1 MKKTKVMTLMATTT
15 LGALALVPMSALAV
29 DGGEYQTN
37 GAIQFAPNTNP
48 TNPVDPTNPDPD
60 KPITPVD
67 PTDPTGPK
75 PGTAGPLS
83 IDYASSLSFGE
94 QTITSKNM
102 TYYAETQKYKDNAG
116 ADQEGPNFVQQNGQF
131 KTEANQELTAAKV
144 TLSNGRVV
152 SASQSAKPTT
162 APATIEL
169 NPTGAESVVMAAGD
183 KEGAGTYLMSW
194 GDSVDAAK
202 TSISLEVPGS
212 TTKYAKKYT
221 TTFTWTLTDTPANTG
236 N

>member
-94 QTITSKNM
+94 QTITSK
-102 TYYAETQKYKDNAG
+102 KYDLLCRN
-116 ADQEGPNFVQQNGQF
+116 
-131 KTEANQELTAAKV
+131 
-144 TLSNGRVV
+144 
-152 SASQSAKPTT
+152 
-162 APATIEL
+162 
-169 NPTGAESVVMAAGD
+169 
-183 KEGAGTYLMSW
+183 
-194 GDSVDAAK
+194 
-202 TSISLEVPGS
+202 
-212 TTKYAKKYT
+212 TKIQR
-221 TTFTWTLTDTPANTG
+221 
-236 N
+236 

>member
-1 MKKTKVMTLMATTT
+1 MATTT

-116 ADQEGPNFVQQNGQF
+116 AD
-131 KTEANQELTAAKV
+131 
-144 TLSNGRVV
+144 
-152 SASQSAKPTT
+152 
-162 APATIEL
+162 
-169 NPTGAESVVMAAGD
+169 
-183 KEGAGTYLMSW
+183 
-194 GDSVDAAK
+194 
-202 TSISLEVPGS
+202 
-212 TTKYAKKYT
+212 
-221 TTFTWTLTDTPANTG
+221 
-236 N
+236 

>member
-83 IDYASSLSFGE
+83 
-94 QTITSKNM
+94 M
-102 TYYAETQKYKDNAG
+102 TMHLAYLLGNKRLPQKYDLLCRN
-116 ADQEGPNFVQQNGQF
+116 
-131 KTEANQELTAAKV
+131 
-144 TLSNGRVV
+144 
-152 SASQSAKPTT
+152 
-162 APATIEL
+162 
-169 NPTGAESVVMAAGD
+169 
-183 KEGAGTYLMSW
+183 
-194 GDSVDAAK
+194 
-202 TSISLEVPGS
+202 
-212 TTKYAKKYT
+212 TKIQR
-221 TTFTWTLTDTPANTG
+221 
-236 N
+236 

>member
-1 MKKTKVMTLMATTT
+1 
-15 LGALALVPMSALAV
+15 MSALAV

-37 GAIQFAPNTNP
+37 GRFNLHQIRTQRIQLIRRIQTQINQLHQLIQLIRQGLSQGQQVRYPLTMHLAYLLGTN
-48 TNPVDPTNPDPD
+48 
-60 KPITPVD
+60 
-67 PTDPTGPK
+67 
-75 PGTAGPLS
+75 
-83 IDYASSLSFGE
+83 DYL
-94 QTITSKNM
+94 KNM

-116 ADQEGPNFVQQNGQF
+116 ATKKAQTLFKSQIIVGLETGWTLKVKQNGQF

-183 KEGAGTYLMSW
+183 KEVRVRTNELGR
-194 GDSVDAAK
+194 
-202 TSISLEVPGS
+202 
-212 TTKYAKKYT
+212 
-221 TTFTWTLTDTPANTG
+221 
-236 N
+236 

>member
-116 ADQEGPNFVQQNGQF
+116 ADQEGPNFVQVSDNRGTETGWTLKVKQNGQF
-131 KTEANQELTAAKV
+131 KTE
-144 TLSNGRVV
+144 SN
-152 SASQSAKPTT
+152 
-162 APATIEL
+162 
-169 NPTGAESVVMAAGD
+169 
-183 KEGAGTYLMSW
+183 
-194 GDSVDAAK
+194 
-202 TSISLEVPGS
+202 
-212 TTKYAKKYT
+212 
-221 TTFTWTLTDTPANTG
+221 
-236 N
+236 

>member
-48 TNPVDPTNPDPD
+48 TNPVDPT
-60 KPITPVD
+60 
-67 PTDPTGPK
+67 DPTGP
-75 PGTAGPLS
+75 AGPLS

-116 ADQEGPNFVQQNGQF
+116 ADQEGPNFVQVSDNRGTETGWTLKVKQNGQF

-194 GDSVDAAK
+194 GDSVDTAK

>member
-1 MKKTKVMTLMATTT
+1 M
-15 LGALALVPMSALAV
+15 
-29 DGGEYQTN
+29 
-37 GAIQFAPNTNP
+37 
-48 TNPVDPTNPDPD
+48 
-60 KPITPVD
+60 
-67 PTDPTGPK
+67 
-75 PGTAGPLS
+75 
-83 IDYASSLSFGE
+83 
-94 QTITSKNM
+94 
-102 TYYAETQKYKDNAG
+102 
-116 ADQEGPNFVQQNGQF
+116 
-131 KTEANQELTAAKV
+131 
-144 TLSNGRVV
+144 V

-169 NPTGAESVVMAAGD
+169 NQLELNQWSWAGGD

>member
-1 MKKTKVMTLMATTT
+1 MHLAYL
-15 LGALALVPMSALAV
+15 LGNKRLPQKYDLLCR
-29 DGGEYQTN
+29 
-37 GAIQFAPNTNP
+37 NT
-48 TNPVDPTNPDPD
+48 
-60 KPITPVD
+60 
-67 PTDPTGPK
+67 
-75 PGTAGPLS
+75 
-83 IDYASSLSFGE
+83 
-94 QTITSKNM
+94 
-102 TYYAETQKYKDNAG
+102 KYKDNAG
-116 ADQEGPNFVQQNGQF
+116 ADQEGPNFVQVSDNRGTETGWTLKVKQNGQF

-212 TTKYAKKYT
+212 TTKYAK
-221 TTFTWTLTDTPANTG
+221 NTRQLLLG
-236 N
+236 L

>member
-1 MKKTKVMTLMATTT
+1 
-15 LGALALVPMSALAV
+15 
-29 DGGEYQTN
+29 
-37 GAIQFAPNTNP
+37 
-48 TNPVDPTNPDPD
+48 
-60 KPITPVD
+60 
-67 PTDPTGPK
+67 
-75 PGTAGPLS
+75 
-83 IDYASSLSFGE
+83 
-94 QTITSKNM
+94 M

-116 ADQEGPNFVQQNGQF
+116 ADQEGPNFVQVSDNRGTETGWTLKVKQNGQF

-194 GDSVDAAK
+194 GDSVDTAK

-212 TTKYAKKYT
+212 TTKYAKNTRQLLLDFDRYT
-221 TTFTWTLTDTPANTG
+221 C
-236 N
+236 